1 VTQDD
6 FASRLM
12 RVDFGDFILKSTIAL
27 MGFAERDQ
35 LWLHVLDTIAVVI
48 SVARFWLSARS
59 G

>member
-1 VTQDD
+1 MTQDD

-35 LWLHVLDTIAVVI
+35 LWLHVLDTLAVVI
-48 SVARFWLSARS
+48 SVVRFWLSAR
-59 G
+59 